1 MSKQGAKYPK
11 HQNTLCYGEDLSQ
24 IETPAAVHL
33 EWLIKA
39 YKHSNPETFFL
50 DNSFTKHAG
59 TEELRIQIEQGMS
72 ADKIRE
78 SWSEDLEEFN
88 EIRLKYLIYN

>member
-1 MSKQGAKYPK
+1 MLKR
-11 HQNTLCYGEDLSQ
+11 
-24 IETPAAVHL
+24 
-33 EWLIKA
+33 
-39 YKHSNPETFFL
+39 FF

-59 TEELRIQIEQGMS
+59 TEKLRFQIEQGMC